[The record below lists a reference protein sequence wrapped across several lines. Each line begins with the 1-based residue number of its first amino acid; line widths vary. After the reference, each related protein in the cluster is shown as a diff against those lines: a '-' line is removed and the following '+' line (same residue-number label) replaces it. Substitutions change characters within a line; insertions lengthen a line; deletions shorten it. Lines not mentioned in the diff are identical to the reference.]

1 MRFAL
6 MLNADL
12 SKRVV
17 LINLEFIASAKV
29 SRERWG
35 LRQGAA
41 RCTERIGNG
50 CDWRAVDL
58 TQVGRV
64 QLTAAVPRRGAVQ
77 GQPGRHSRNQLDQI
91 GRASCRERV

>member
-29 SRERWG
+29 SREGGDCARELPGAPNG
-35 LRQGAA
+35 L
-41 RCTERIGNG
+41 E
-50 CDWRAVDL
+50 WL
-58 TQVGRV
+58 
-64 QLTAAVPRRGAVQ
+64 
-77 GQPGRHSRNQLDQI
+77 
-91 GRASCRERV
+91 